1 MKKRH
6 IDDGNYISKLQSL
19 CSDQISAS
27 SELVR
32 NMFQNCSVETSFSK
46 WMYFQI
52 VLSLRI
58 LQEIRD
64 MWYIKN
70 TWKIFEQIVTVVY
83 LYVILFIIHEKHIS
97 REAYLESPQRYM
109 IGFFLR
115 KELVVFKLFTI
126 FSKKVSS

>member
-19 CSDQISAS
+19 YLGQISAS

-46 WMYFQI
+46 GMYFQI
-52 VLSLRI
+52 VFSLRI

-64 MWYIKN
+64 MLYIKKYL
-70 TWKIFEQIVTVVY
+70 KIFEQIVKVVY
-83 LYVILFIIHEKHIS
+83 LYVILFIIHEKNIA

-109 IGFFLR
+109 MEFFLQ
-115 KELVVFKLFTI
+115 KELMAFKLLII
-126 FSKKVSS
+126 FAKKVSS